1 MQNKVDTVNIS
12 AAYTEFL
19 LNFMANRAPEAA
31 VGEEAIIIATIL
43 TISFIGNHIY
53 RSNNTKGIMISL
65 IKAI

>member
-43 TISFIGNHIY
+43 TISFIETIY
-53 RSNNTKGIMISL
+53 IEATIQKVL
-65 IKAI
+65 